1 MIKDIQKRVEKLHTR
16 DRGHLQTADNQVI
29 NIRDIVYFTT
39 TDRSTYAVTEEGK
52 HQIIYEMI
60 DLEKMFEG
68 LYVRSHNY
76 YLPNISRITQISR
89 RYPATTPGERFQQ
102 EEIISES
109 KECELHL
116 EGIEETVP
124 VTETYRKRVQ
134 KALGITN
141 FDHLIPDNPTDKKF
155 RELGILQFGWREL
168 DRLEVRDQQAVD
180 AFIKKWDIKQFSK
193 EKMLKY
199 FRQVGENIIDTR
211 KLIKNIIY
219 QLYQF
224 IKKGIEPL
232 SDGNIRSLWY
242 RIKAILAYHSNALEP
257 GDVDIFYDV
266 LTEMVEDYMLFKYK
280 DFGFMDVNEP
290 YRGIGSKRPEII
302 LASEKIGH
310 YPFIK
315 GVAEETGV
323 SFICMKGEPAHISL
337 EYFSDDL
344 MEQVGNVKKSVYCVS
359 DIDPA
364 GHSIEG
370 NLIEGLKKNGHEIK
384 EQVTLVDLSIFKEG
398 DVQYIRVP
406 VVKYEKKGNEIIPIA
421 PASMGQV
428 TKARNWFDTVIQD
441 DRLKTVQVFTGDDGK
456 PKTVVTIWGVES
468 DAAEQPKIRERFLEA
483 IG

>member
-1 MIKDIQKRVEKLHTR
+1 MDAEPK
-16 DRGHLQTADNQVI
+16 A
-29 NIRDIVYFTT
+29 
-39 TDRSTYAVTEEGK
+39 
-52 HQIIYEMI
+52 
-60 DLEKMFEG
+60 
-68 LYVRSHNY
+68 
-76 YLPNISRITQISR
+76 
-89 RYPATTPGERFQQ
+89 
-102 EEIISES
+102 S

-116 EGIEETVP
+116 EGMKETVP

-134 KALGITN
+134 KVLGITN
-141 FDHLIPDNPTDKKF
+141 FDHLIPDSPFDRKF

-180 AFIKKWDIKQFSK
+180 DFIKKWDIKRFDK
-193 EKMLKY
+193 VKMMKC
-199 FRQVGENIIDTR
+199 FRQVSKPEIDKR

-242 RIKAILAYHSNALEP
+242 RIKAVLAYHSNALEP
-257 GDVDIFYDV
+257 GDVDIFYNV

-290 YRGIGSKRPEII
+290 YRGIGTTRPEII

-310 YPFIK
+310 FYFIK
-315 GVAEETGV
+315 GVAEEVGA

-344 MEQVGNVKKSVYCVS
+344 MEHAGNVKKSVYCMS

-364 GHSIEG
+364 GHSIES

-384 EQVTLVDLSIFKEG
+384 DEVTLVDLSIFEEG
-398 DVQYIRVP
+398 QVELIRYP
-406 VVKYEKKGNEIIPIA
+406 VVKYEKKGNQIIPIE
-421 PASMGQV
+421 PTSMSQV
-428 TKARNWFDTVIQD
+428 TKARNWFDNVIQD
-441 DRLKTVQVFTGDDGK
+441 DRLKTVQVFEDDEGK

-468 DAAEQPKIRERFLEA
+468 DAAERPKIRKRFLEA